1 MLSLNISR
9 SFLLHSNVVGPKSGR
24 IVRLWHSCV
33 IVTQDKRLMQ
43 ARAFCLTIAGRIPYE
58 IESRPTAELNTYST
72 STPSVLFAIP
82 ETN

>member
-1 MLSLNISR
+1 MLGGQDQAELFDNCS
-9 SFLLHSNVVGPKSGR
+9 
-24 IVRLWHSCV
+24 IVAGDIYSCV
-33 IVTQDKRLMQ
+33 IVTQDKRLMH